1 MTHAWDYY
9 STINQSYLKARVI
22 QKKILVQFKKGA
34 HGDGYNFDGR
44 GHTLAHAFYPGQGIR
59 SGQVHFDAEE
69 NWTIHGY
76 KGFVRDHNLLE
87 NFSIMIHHRAG
98 P

>member
-1 MTHAWDYY
+1 ML
-9 STINQSYLKARVI
+9 YLFENP
-22 QKKILVQFKKGA
+22 KKILVQFKKGA

-44 GHTLAHAFYPGQGIR
+44 GHTLAHAFYPGQGVR

-76 KGFVRDHNLLE
+76 KGFVRDPCC
-87 NFSIMIHHRAG
+87 SVTCVI
-98 P
+98 

>member
-1 MTHAWDYY
+1 MDGPHRRP
-9 STINQSYLKARVI
+9 IFGRRLARDI
-22 QKKILVQFKKGA
+22 RKSKKILVQFKKGA

-44 GHTLAHAFYPGQGIR
+44 GHTLAHAFYPGQGVR

-76 KGFVRDHNLLE
+76 KGFVRDHNLLYE
-87 NFSIMIHHRAG
+87 LYRTLFV
-98 P
+98 

>member
-1 MTHAWDYY
+1 MKDKGYP
-9 STINQSYLKARVI
+9 
-22 QKKILVQFKKGA
+22 KKILVQFKKGA

-76 KGFVRDHNLLE
+76 KGFVRDHNLLAI
-87 NFSIMIHHRAG
+87 FISDTFCLKDAFK
-98 P
+98 